1 MNDNKDKH
9 IKYMVPLMLT
19 LSSAIMAAAWL
30 GHLKYKENLSFWT
43 ATLAAWFIVLPE
55 YLLNISA
62 IRWGIKKYTPSQMAA
77 MNLSSGVI
85 FIALVSHFF
94 LGEALTT
101 RKYIGFALMTVAMI
115 LITGAKKIENPE
127 SLKAME
133 SN

>member
-1 MNDNKDKH
+1 MNNNKDKY
-9 IKYMVPLMLT
+9 ITFLVPLLLT

-43 ATLAAWFIVLPE
+43 ATLAAWLIVLPE
-55 YLLNISA
+55 YLINISA

-77 MNLSSGVI
+77 MNLSSGVV

-101 RKYIGFALMTVAMI
+101 KKYIGFALMTVAMV
-115 LITGAKKIENPE
+115 LITGAEKIKSTERVKPI
-127 SLKAME
+127 E

>member
-1 MNDNKDKH
+1 
-9 IKYMVPLMLT
+9 MVPLMLI

-30 GHLKYKENLSFWT
+30 GHLKYKESLSFWT
-43 ATLAAWFIVLPE
+43 ATLTAWLIVLPE

-77 MNLSSGVI
+77 MNLSSGVV

-101 RKYIGFALMTVAMI
+101 RKYIGFALMTVAMV
-115 LITGAKKIENPE
+115 LITGAKRIENPE
-127 SLKAME
+127 SLKAVE
-133 SN
+133 NN